1 MIKGVVSILLI
12 CLFLGICINIAY
24 SVPPPWNITLVPK
37 RVIIAP
43 PICYAAFTIM
53 VTSTYN
59 DKPIYI
65 YFDEE
70 LLGPLKGNVRFI
82 ELEMKGTL
90 SNYEKIIR
98 MDVFMNIET
107 PPGEY
112 QLRVYAYPAGSN
124 PYEYQVYDTLTVVIV
139 QTGKFPCQEP
149 PEYPYATTIIYTTM
163 VYTTRE
169 QTVTTITRTTYWW
182 NWWYRWLWRRWFGWW
197 SWFKWPWITQ
207 KSFDFALEATP
218 TTQSIKAGQQVT
230 FTVHVMLTSGNPQP
244 VTLSVSDIC
253 CGSTYSFSLTTG
265 SPNFA
270 STLKVITSS
279 SLKPGTYQ
287 LTIIGSGGG
296 KTHST
301 IVTLYVAENKKESTL
316 TVTVTP
322 SNLKLG
328 EQVSVGGALS
338 PALATTIE
346 LIYIRPDGFEMVKHI
361 TIPASGVFSDIF
373 KPEMPGFWAVKARWI
388 GDNEHYSC
396 ESIPVNF
403 TVEAVQEKPSPSPLE
418 RFSGLIILII
428 IITLIYGIATV
439 ILLLKRRSK
448 KLKEASK
455 N

>member
-1 MIKGVVSILLI
+1 MIKGVASILLI

-43 PICYAAFTIM
+43 PICYAAFTVM

-65 YFDEE
+65 HFDEE
-70 LLGPLKGNVRFI
+70 LLGPLKGNVRFT

-90 SNYEKIIR
+90 SNYEKVIR

-149 PEYPYATTIIYTTM
+149 PEYPYATTIIYTTTA
-163 VYTTRE
+163 YTTRE

-182 NWWYRWLWRRWFGWW
+182 NWWYRWLLGRWFGWW

-207 KSFDFALEATP
+207 KSFDFTLEATP

-230 FTVHVMLTSGNPQP
+230 FTVYVTLTSGSPQP
-244 VTLSVSDIC
+244 VTLSISDIC

-287 LTIIGSGGG
+287 LTITGSGGG
-296 KTHST
+296 KIHST
-301 IVTLYVAENKKESTL
+301 IITLYIAENKKESAL

-322 SNLKLG
+322 SSLKLG

-338 PALATTIE
+338 PALAATIE

-373 KPEMPGFWAVKARWI
+373 KPEIPGFWAVKARWA

-403 TVEAVQEKPSPSPLE
+403 TVEAVQEKPSPSLLE
-418 RFSGLIILII
+418 RFSGLIILIV
-428 IITLIYGIATV
+428 IITLIIATV
-439 ILLLKRRSK
+439 MLLLKRRSK
-448 KLKEASK
+448 ELKGASK